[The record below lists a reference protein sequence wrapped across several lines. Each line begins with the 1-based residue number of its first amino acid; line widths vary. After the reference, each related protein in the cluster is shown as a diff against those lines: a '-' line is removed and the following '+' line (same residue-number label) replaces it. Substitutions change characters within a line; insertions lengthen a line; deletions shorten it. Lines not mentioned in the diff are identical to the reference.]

1 MDLHRWKFSKLEK
14 RHLGESTV
22 EEAVAKLG
30 QIFRENVGLH
40 LTYAKLRRWFH
51 PSLSQQFWGMK
62 NNNLGEKQQKALPV
76 CVYQENYDQAVSHA
90 SIQ

>member
-30 QIFRENVGLH
+30 QIFRENVGLPPY
-40 LTYAKLRRWFH
+40 LWQVEQVIPPQPFQKILR
-51 PSLSQQFWGMK
+51 
-62 NNNLGEKQQKALPV
+62 KQQKALPV